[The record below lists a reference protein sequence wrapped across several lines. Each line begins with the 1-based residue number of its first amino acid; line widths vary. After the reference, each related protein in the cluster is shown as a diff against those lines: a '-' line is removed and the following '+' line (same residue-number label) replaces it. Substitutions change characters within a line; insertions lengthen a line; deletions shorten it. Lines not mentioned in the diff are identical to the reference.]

1 VTVEIARA
9 DRVGE
14 PQAGAIERGSA
25 LFRTALPPFCP
36 DVF

>member
-9 DRVGE
+9 ERVSE
-14 PQAGAIERGSA
+14 LQTGAIERGSA